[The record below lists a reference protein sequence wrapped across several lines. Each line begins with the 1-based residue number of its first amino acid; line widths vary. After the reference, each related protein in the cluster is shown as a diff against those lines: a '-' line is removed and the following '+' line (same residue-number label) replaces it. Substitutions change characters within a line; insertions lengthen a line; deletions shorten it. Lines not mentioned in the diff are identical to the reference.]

1 MAHEIIEET
10 LNKITIIKLNR
21 PEKRN
26 ALNYAMVDKLVES
39 FVRLE
44 KESNCKAIVLTGI
57 GNLAFCSG
65 MDLSVLKN
73 FDAQSAVEWV
83 SKLKVLYSSIRLF
96 NKPCIGAING
106 IAAGAGYQ
114 IALLCDLRVG
124 SPSTTMSQPEINVGL
139 PSIIGPG
146 LMFSTIGLS
155 KTSELAYTGRS
166 ISPKELLELGLVYD
180 IVPENILLTEAIE
193 MAENLANKSP
203 VAFKLTKCNLRD
215 MTQKNFDEV
224 FNQAMKFQKKAFTSG
239 EPQKIISS
247 KLNR

>member
-10 LNKITIIKLNR
+10 LNRITIIKLNR

-139 PSIIGPG
+139 PTNNGTG
-146 LMFSTIGLS
+146 LMFLTIGLS

-166 ISPKELLELGLVYD
+166 ISTKELLELGLV
-180 IVPENILLTEAIE
+180 
-193 MAENLANKSP
+193 
-203 VAFKLTKCNLRD
+203 
-215 MTQKNFDEV
+215 
-224 FNQAMKFQKKAFTSG
+224 
-239 EPQKIISS
+239 
-247 KLNR
+247 